1 MVEVNQNEKLVFYFF
16 VFKKI
21 SKFMHTIFL
30 PLIRATEFIY
40 LLTID
45 LFRERKIIIVKRN
58 QFIFFPRRDDKSK
71 RLQY

>member
-1 MVEVNQNEKLVFYFF
+1 
-16 VFKKI
+16 
-21 SKFMHTIFL
+21 MHTIFL

-58 QFIFFPRRDDKSK
+58 QFIFHPRCDDKSK